1 MYVGPS
7 PKASTVNT
15 VPVTSSPS
23 PRFPLPITPPDLPLA
38 SRGLA
43 PPLRRAPPTAEAAS
57 LSIGRG
63 QPPSL
68 GLLLLLSRCR
78 HRDAAAFTLPP
89 TAAGLSKVCT
99 RYAFSAQV
107 PRWYSVLEIGGFQ
120 HEIVVLFFFWK
131 GIVVLLISVCQVSM
145 PSPCK
150 DTLHRHRAWQSEFWL
165 PSNSYRRVLYSFS
178 CLPSVGH
185 WSWVGHSC
193 LIWAQSRKSVIWF
206 SFSKCTKMM
215 SISGFFFLYY
225 DFVREEQNVLEFLE
239 ANRAW

>member
-7 PKASTVNT
+7 PK
-15 VPVTSSPS
+15 PSSLNCQHCPGNLI
-23 PRFPLPITPPDLPLA
+23 PIPKVPLPITPPDLPLA

-107 PRWYSVLEIGGFQ
+107 PR
-120 HEIVVLFFFWK
+120 
-131 GIVVLLISVCQVSM
+131 
-145 PSPCK
+145 
-150 DTLHRHRAWQSEFWL
+150 
-165 PSNSYRRVLYSFS
+165 
-178 CLPSVGH
+178 
-185 WSWVGHSC
+185 
-193 LIWAQSRKSVIWF
+193 
-206 SFSKCTKMM
+206 
-215 SISGFFFLYY
+215 
-225 DFVREEQNVLEFLE
+225 
-239 ANRAW
+239 